1 MDLTGKVALITG
13 AAGGMGAATA
23 LRLAGLGA
31 TVVGVDVVDDRG
43 HEIFDSL
50 GGSHRY
56 YHLDVS
62 DAAAWKVI
70 VEKVVSD
77 LGGLDIVHLNAGV
90 MIRPAGV
97 AGLDDPVQWLTAERY
112 RRVMGVNADGVAF
125 GLIATLPLLIS
136 RGGGDIIVTSSVAGI
151 SPLIIDPVYSMS
163 KHASVGLVLSLAPVI
178 EPQGVRLNAICPG
191 AVDTGIVPPDMKPI
205 TRLSPPSFIAD
216 VVVEV
221 LESVSAG
228 GVWVAMSDE
237 PKAVWRHSFAPL
249 QEG

>member
-1 MDLTGKVALITG
+1 
-13 AAGGMGAATA
+13 
-23 LRLAGLGA
+23 
-31 TVVGVDVVDDRG
+31 
-43 HEIFDSL
+43 
-50 GGSHRY
+50 
-56 YHLDVS
+56 
-62 DAAAWKVI
+62 
-70 VEKVVSD
+70 
-77 LGGLDIVHLNAGV
+77 
-90 MIRPAGV
+90 
-97 AGLDDPVQWLTAERY
+97 
-112 RRVMGVNADGVAF
+112 MGVNADGVAF
-125 GLIATLPLLIS
+125 GLIATLPLLIA

-228 GVWVAMSDE
+228 GVWVAMSDD